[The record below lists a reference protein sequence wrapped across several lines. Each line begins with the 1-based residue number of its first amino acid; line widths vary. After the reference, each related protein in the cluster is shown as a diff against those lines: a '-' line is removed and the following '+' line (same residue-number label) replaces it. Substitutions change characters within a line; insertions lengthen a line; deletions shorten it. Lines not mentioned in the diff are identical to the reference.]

1 MPPQVLAAQMD
12 AEMVRTS
19 ANTKIFML
27 QNYLKRS
34 VSIRSMGTS
43 LYMGA
48 SRDVFYRRKN
58 TVALCLKLI
67 SYFSDAIF
75 L

>member
-1 MPPQVLAAQMD
+1 
-12 AEMVRTS
+12 
-19 ANTKIFML
+19 
-27 QNYLKRS
+27 
-34 VSIRSMGTS
+34 
-43 LYMGA
+43 MGA